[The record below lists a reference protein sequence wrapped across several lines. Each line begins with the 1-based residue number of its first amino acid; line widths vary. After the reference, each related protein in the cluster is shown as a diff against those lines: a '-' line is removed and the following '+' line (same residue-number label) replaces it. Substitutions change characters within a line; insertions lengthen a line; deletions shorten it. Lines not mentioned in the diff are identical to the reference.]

1 MAAGRWAGL
10 DRYAGALVLEQVLSP
25 GRQQQTQKKK
35 HGQEKQ
41 PQQPPPL
48 PVPGEGYESWRPV
61 WERTRVSVIWRG
73 QPLMDGRLSKEA
85 DCEQIHRDS
94 VLALFEEVAAANEK
108 LAAGQVVRHEL
119 FIVGADGRAY
129 ASLV

>member
-1 MAAGRWAGL
+1 MIAAGRWTGL

-25 GRQQQTQKKK
+25 EREQQKQKKRQE
-35 HGQEKQ
+35 QEKQ
-41 PQQPPPL
+41 PQQPPL
-48 PVPGEGYESWRPV
+48 PVPGEGYESWQPV

-73 QPLMDGRLSKEA
+73 QPLMDGRLGKEA
-85 DCEQIHRDS
+85 DCEQRHRDS

-108 LAAGQVVRHEL
+108 LAAGEVARHEL
-119 FIVGADGRAY
+119 FLVGADGRAY